1 MATAPHVLLDT
12 SIAQL
17 QILAAFLSEE
27 MRESPAEV
35 SGAAQTRACKEILL
49 TLRVLIP
56 KLQAARYIVA
66 ADPPTPGRRCRGCE
80 EN

>member
-1 MATAPHVLLDT
+1 MTTSPHALLDT

-17 QILAAFLSEE
+17 QTLAAFLTQQ
-27 MRESPAEV
+27 MRESAAELP
-35 SGAAQTRACKEILL
+35 GAVQTRACKEILL
-49 TLRVLIP
+49 TIRVLIP

-66 ADPPTPGRRCRGCE
+66 GDPLTPGGGCRGCE